1 MAKMSIVGL
10 LLADNTIFDNMVLP
24 NGVDHDLVVS
34 NICNECYDLGV
45 YQPDPD
51 YMKFAIAT
59 WSRRK
64 LWSWNKLYETLNF
77 TYNPIWNKDG
87 TITETET
94 RETSGTDGGTLTTGG
109 TVSNTGTITDD
120 GDGTET
126 GTIAD
131 NGSENVTRG
140 SHTDRTYKQRGFN
153 DSGLVANR
161 SEEEQTDE
169 SVDTTN
175 SNTRTLNTANT
186 ADNVRTLNTLETSN
200 NTTTDSRTR
209 AGSEDITRSRTEQ
222 GNIGVTTTQQM
233 IQEERDISLFDLVD
247 HITQDFKEQFCI
259 MVY

>member
-1 MAKMSIVGL
+1 MAAKMSIVGL

-24 NGVDHDLVVS
+24 TGVDHDLVVS

-64 LWSWNKLYETLNF
+64 LWSWTKLYETLNF

-109 TVSNTGTITDD
+109 TVADTGTITDS
-120 GDGTET
+120 GTGSET
-126 GTIAD
+126 GTVAD
-131 NGSENVTRG
+131 NRDIDATRK
-140 SHTDRTYKQRGFN
+140 TRGFN
-153 DSGLVANR
+153 DTSLVSVEQNVTSDDNTETRNLATTSG
-161 SEEEQTDE
+161 
-169 SVDTTN
+169 
-175 SNTRTLNTANT
+175 NTRTLGTT
-186 ADNVRTLNTLETSN
+186 QTVN
-200 NTTTDSRTR
+200 NTQTDSRTR

-247 HITQDFKEQFCI
+247 HITQDFKEQFCV

>member
-1 MAKMSIVGL
+1 MARMSIVGL

-24 NGVDHDLVVS
+24 TGVDHDLVVS

-87 TITETET
+87 TISETET

-109 TVSNTGTITDD
+109 TVADTGTITDS
-120 GDGTET
+120 GSGSET
-126 GTIAD
+126 GTVAD
-131 NGSENVTRG
+131 NRDIDATRK
-140 SHTDRTYKQRGFN
+140 TRGFN
-153 DSGLVANR
+153 DTNLVSVEQNVTSDDNTETRNLATTSG
-161 SEEEQTDE
+161 
-169 SVDTTN
+169 
-175 SNTRTLNTANT
+175 NTRTLGTT
-186 ADNVRTLNTLETSN
+186 QTVN
-200 NTTTDSRTR
+200 NTQTDSRTR

-233 IQEERDISLFDLVD
+233 IQEERDISMFDLVD

>member
-24 NGVDHDLVVS
+24 SGVDHDLVVS

-87 TITETET
+87 TVTETET

-109 TVSNTGTITDD
+109 TVADTGTITDS
-120 GDGTET
+120 GSGSET
-126 GTIAD
+126 GTVAD
-131 NGSENVTRG
+131 NRDIDATRK
-140 SHTDRTYKQRGFN
+140 TRGFN
-153 DSGLVANR
+153 DTSLVSVEQNVTSDDNTETRNLATTSG
-161 SEEEQTDE
+161 
-169 SVDTTN
+169 
-175 SNTRTLNTANT
+175 NTRTLGTT
-186 ADNVRTLNTLETSN
+186 QTVN
-200 NTTTDSRTR
+200 NTQTDSRTR

>member
-109 TVSNTGTITDD
+109 TVADTGTITDS
-120 GDGTET
+120 GSGSET
-126 GTIAD
+126 GTVAD
-131 NGSENVTRG
+131 NRDIDATRK
-140 SHTDRTYKQRGFN
+140 TRGFN
-153 DSGLVANR
+153 DTSLVAV
-161 SEEEQTDE
+161 EQNVTSDDNTE
-169 SVDTTN
+169 TRNLATT
-175 SNTRTLNTANT
+175 SGNTRTLGTT
-186 ADNVRTLNTLETSN
+186 QTVN
-200 NTTTDSRTR
+200 NTQTDSRTR

-233 IQEERDISLFDLVD
+233 IQEERDISMFDLVD

>member
-87 TITETET
+87 TVTETET

-109 TVSNTGTITDD
+109 TVADTGTITDS
-120 GDGTET
+120 GSGSET
-126 GTIAD
+126 GTVAD
-131 NGSENVTRG
+131 NRDIDATRK
-140 SHTDRTYKQRGFN
+140 TRGFN
-153 DSGLVANR
+153 DTSLVSVEQNVTSDDNTETRNLATTSG
-161 SEEEQTDE
+161 
-169 SVDTTN
+169 
-175 SNTRTLNTANT
+175 NTRTLGTT
-186 ADNVRTLNTLETSN
+186 QTVN
-200 NTTTDSRTR
+200 NTQTDSRTR

-233 IQEERDISLFDLVD
+233 IKEERDISLFDLVD

>member
-24 NGVDHDLVVS
+24 AGVDHDLVVS

-109 TVSNTGTITDD
+109 TVADTGTITDS
-120 GDGTET
+120 GTGSET

-131 NGSENVTRG
+131 NRDIDATRK
-140 SHTDRTYKQRGFN
+140 TRGFN
-153 DSGLVANR
+153 DTSLVSVEQNVTSDDNTETRNLATTSG
-161 SEEEQTDE
+161 
-169 SVDTTN
+169 
-175 SNTRTLNTANT
+175 NTRTLGTT
-186 ADNVRTLNTLETSN
+186 QTVN
-200 NTTTDSRTR
+200 NTQTDSRTR